1 MGCVGSK
8 EMVCKCPAQVFTLIV
23 SIVWNLYSTQ
33 WGLAPI
39 SQAGSTASLALLG
52 ECRHLKV
59 IFCGYRAG
67 LSIWDFNPEG
77 INMGGHI
84 CQGLCSCYRIICP
97 ATRPESTEQRPLEV
111 SDRADW
117 RAFSTR
123 EASGQTCF
131 PKTWAGENCPSRLE
145 GLGGLPCEWLCSLQ
159 QVLLRWGRREGGIR
173 DNGPELLMPSQLL
186 N

>member
-8 EMVCKCPAQVFTLIV
+8 EMVCKRPAQVLRGQLEQDSFTLIA

-33 WGLAPI
+33 WGLALI

-77 INMGGHI
+77 MNMGGHI
-84 CQGLCSCYRIICP
+84 CQGLCSCYRVICP
-97 ATRPESTEQRPLEV
+97 ATRPESTERRPLEM

-123 EASGQTCF
+123 EALGQTCF
-131 PKTWAGENCPSRLE
+131 PKTWAGENSVSTDLKA
-145 GLGGLPCEWLCSLQ
+145 
-159 QVLLRWGRREGGIR
+159 
-173 DNGPELLMPSQLL
+173 
-186 N
+186 